1 MNTIDLLALDADDT
15 LWHNETLYRATR
27 DRFVEL
33 LAATAD
39 EQTIIDRLDETEG
52 HNLESFGFGIKAY
65 TLSLIETAVSLTGG
79 KISGHEVQQIVN
91 LAHEMI
97 DAPVKLLPGV
107 AETLPRLAEQQRLLL
122 LTKGDILDQERK
134 LERSH
139 LAQYFTFVEVTSKK
153 NLATYRQVLQQYQ
166 VTPEHFMMVGNS
178 LKSDILPVL
187 ELKASAVYIPF
198 EITWL
203 HETAEPPAAGT
214 IGFYELASFAGLPG
228 LLDHLTA

>member
-1 MNTIDLLALDADDT
+1 MFNFDLLALDADDT

-97 DAPVKLLPGV
+97 DAPVQLLPGV

-203 HETAEPPAAGT
+203 HETAEPPAVGT
-214 IGFYELASFAGLPG
+214 TGFYELASFAGLLG